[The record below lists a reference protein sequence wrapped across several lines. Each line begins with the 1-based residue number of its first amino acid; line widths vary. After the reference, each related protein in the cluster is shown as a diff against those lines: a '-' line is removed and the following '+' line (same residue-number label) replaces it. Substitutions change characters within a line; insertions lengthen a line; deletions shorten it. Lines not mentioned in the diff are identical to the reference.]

1 MTKEMTVDYNNI
13 DRALLTAD
21 RNDSVQIGINS
32 ILEAQKDPNISAAA
46 MAEMEIAKNCFLAIR
61 RTDYLEADLARN
73 VKNIGYYNLVKY
85 MKLVCKNL
93 NNYVSRSFGV
103 EVFYEEN
110 SADYANKAFDGRIVE
125 KCILDAVYN
134 IISAGKGKTKKIT
147 LYMDYSQKFMQFC
160 IKSNFGTDAPK
171 RNLSEIALLYPE
183 AASKLNDTSYADL
196 AAQQLGGYAKYK
208 YLKNVTRVEV
218 YIPNNLKVLE
228 SCMREGETAI
238 CCDEVVMVYK
248 VLSEGYM
255 NDFFADL
262 KYKLS

>member
-1 MTKEMTVDYNNI
+1 MTVDYNNI

-21 RNDSVQIGINS
+21 RHDSVQIGMSS
-32 ILEAQKDPNISAAA
+32 ILEAQKDPSISAAA
-46 MAEMEIAKNCFLAIR
+46 MAELEIAKNCFLAIR
-61 RTDYLEADLARN
+61 RTEYLEADLARN
-73 VKNIGYYNLVKY
+73 VKNIGYYNLTEY
-85 MKLVCKNL
+85 MKAVCKNL

-103 EVFYEEN
+103 EIFYEEN
-110 SADYANKAFDGRIVE
+110 IEDYANMSFDGRIVE

-147 LYMDYSQKFMQFC
+147 LYMDYSERYIQFC

-183 AASKLNDTSYADL
+183 VAMKLNDTSYADL

-208 YLKNVTRVEV
+208 YLKNVTRIEV
-218 YIPNNLKVLE
+218 YIPNNLKVSE
-228 SCMREGETAI
+228 GYMRESEMMI
-238 CCDEVVMVYK
+238 CCNEAVMVYK

-255 NDFFADL
+255 SDFFADL